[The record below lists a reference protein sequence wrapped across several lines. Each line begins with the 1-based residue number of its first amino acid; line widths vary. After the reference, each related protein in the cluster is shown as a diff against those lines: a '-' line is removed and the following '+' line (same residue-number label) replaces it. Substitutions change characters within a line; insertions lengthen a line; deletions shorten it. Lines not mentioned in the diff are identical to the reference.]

1 MEALVQE
8 NKSLVQKNEELVQRN
23 IEGVIDRL
31 KYLET
36 KECRREMSKEQLD
49 RSKKFA
55 TEMFRSLL
63 IHRDNI
69 KGKKINEVKCD
80 LYY

>member
-1 MEALVQE
+1 MKQIV
-8 NKSLVQKNEELVQRN
+8 KKK
-23 IEGVIDRL
+23 IECVIDRL

-36 KECRREMSKEQLD
+36 KKCRIEMSKEQID

-63 IHRDNI
+63 IHRDKLNNKNI
-69 KGKKINEVKCD
+69 CPIKDDI
-80 LYY
+80 YT

>member
-1 MEALVQE
+1 MDTLVKQ
-8 NKSLVQKNEELVQRN
+8 N
-23 IEGVIDRL
+23 IECVIDRL

-36 KECRREMSKEQLD
+36 KKCRREMSKEQID

-63 IHRDNI
+63 IHRDKLNKNVCPI
-69 KGKKINEVKCD
+69 KDDI
-80 LYY
+80 YA

>member
-1 MEALVQE
+1 MESIVQ
-8 NKSLVQKNEELVQRN
+8 QN

-36 KECRREMSKEQLD
+36 KKCRREMSKEQID
-49 RSKKFA
+49 QSKKFA

-63 IHRDNI
+63 IHRDKLNNKNI
-69 KGKKINEVKCD
+69 CPIKDNI
-80 LYY
+80 YA